1 MTISLILMSNNM
13 LLMFQYLANSLFYIS
28 VENTVPITFVIQVL
42 RTRSIKMASDTPISR
57 GIMTFYPT
65 VEEFKNFSRYI
76 AYMESQGAH
85 KAGLAKV
92 RGRPYIRSIKNIIIR
107 PLLSI
112 SHSQN
117 YIYFSK
123 LQIIPPQNWKPRR
136 SYDDIDDLLIPAPI
150 QQVVTGQSG
159 LFTQYNIQKKSMTL
173 KEFRKTANSDK

>member
-1 MTISLILMSNNM
+1 M
-13 LLMFQYLANSLFYIS
+13 YI
-28 VENTVPITFVIQVL
+28 ENTIPITFVIQVL
-42 RTRSIKMASDTPISR
+42 RTRSVKMASDTPVSR

-65 VEEFKNFSRYI
+65 VEEFKNFNRYI

-92 RGRPYIRSIKNIIIR
+92 RGKRYSLPIRL
-107 PLLSI
+107 LLSKN
-112 SHSQN
+112 HSQN
-117 YIYFSK
+117 YIYFAQ
-123 LQIIPPQNWKPRR
+123 LQIIPPKNWKPRR

-159 LFTQYNIQKKSMTL
+159 LFTQYNIQKKAMTV